1 MTRNAIYWAC
11 TLFVA
16 VTALVAG
23 TLDFLHAPPFYDVVL
38 RLGYPPHFATL
49 LGVWKIL
56 GALALLAPRRP
67 LLKEW
72 AYAGMFIDSTA
83 AVVAYLAA
91 GDGVGAIIAPLFT
104 TALLAASW
112 HLRPASRR
120 LPQARFSLAA

>member
-1 MTRNAIYWAC
+1 MTRLRIYWAT

-16 VTALVAG
+16 ATALVAG
-23 TLDFLHAPPFYDVVL
+23 TMDILHAPPLYDIVL

-72 AYAGMFIDSTA
+72 AYAGMLIDYSA
-83 AVVAYLAA
+83 AVIAHVAA
-91 GDGVGAIIAPLFT
+91 GDDVGAIIAPLFT
-104 TALLAASW
+104 MVLLAASW
-112 HLRPASRR
+112 QLRPASRR